1 MHGIIRRSSSFNTG
15 RIEHLFDKSNYKLT
29 RSKSGES
36 RLFLHYGDLS
46 DTSNLVDVI
55 RRVNPC
61 EIYNLAAQSHVQ
73 VTLTP
78 APWVRT
84 GIAHRSQP
92 TACEVG

>member
-1 MHGIIRRSSSFNTG
+1 VHGIIRRSSSFNTG

-29 RSKSGES
+29 RTKSGES

-55 RRVNPC
+55 RRVNPE

-73 VTLTP
+73 VALRTQLPPPLLVTVRCLP
-78 APWVRT
+78 ARE
-84 GIAHRSQP
+84 G
-92 TACEVG
+92 